1 MSVIE
6 SNMPEKPKQTPEEY
20 FTELVDKIDI
30 CSKEL
35 LFWGDELEKELK
47 NKEKLEEKSFSQA
60 DYINNLKKSNDKIQE
75 ILTNIS
81 REWKVS
87 DELAAELK
95 KWGFSV

>member
-1 MSVIE
+1 MFATE
-6 SNMPEKPKQTPEEY
+6 YNMPEKPKQTPEEY

-35 LFWGDELEKELK
+35 LFWGD
-47 NKEKLEEKSFSQA
+47 KLEEELNKKDRLQEQSFSSA
-60 DYINNLKKSNDKIQE
+60 DYNNNLKQSDAKIQE
-75 ILTNIS
+75 LLTNIS

-95 KWGFSV
+95 KWGFTA